1 MITIDETFSENI
13 DHYVKTMRDFTIT
26 QFNTPNRIGVRE
38 KGWFNSD
45 EGEKAYVTIDDLFN
59 EDTISPIINNVKSPC
74 GGIFL
79 LCFIILLYIIMKMI
93 IIITFVN

>member
-1 MITIDETFSENI
+1 MITIDETFPENI

-45 EGEKAYVTIDDLFN
+45 KGEKA
-59 EDTISPIINNVKSPC
+59 
-74 GGIFL
+74 
-79 LCFIILLYIIMKMI
+79 
-93 IIITFVN
+93 